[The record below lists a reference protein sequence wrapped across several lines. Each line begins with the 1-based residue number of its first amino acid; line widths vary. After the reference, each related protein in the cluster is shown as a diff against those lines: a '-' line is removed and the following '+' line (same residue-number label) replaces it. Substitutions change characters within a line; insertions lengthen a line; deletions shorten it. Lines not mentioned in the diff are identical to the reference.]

1 MTKKKHKKVPFSMIL
16 IHFLVILFVLCC
28 IVPFIL
34 VISASFSDDNDL
46 VINGVSLIPRQF
58 SLQAYK
64 YVFKYPEQIFR
75 AYGVSIF
82 VTVVGTIL
90 NMAVMLPFAF
100 AISKFKFRYRK
111 ILTFFMFF
119 TVMFGGGLVPTYVL
133 IKNYLHMY
141 DSIWVLIIPLLVQP
155 GNVVLLKVFF
165 QSVPTSLYESAEIE
179 GANEYQQFFNIGLPL
194 IVPGIATITFFT
206 VLMYWNDSYTAII
219 YIENTKLTPIQI
231 FLTQMSQYV
240 NYIKQSMGTG
250 TIINLDDVP
259 TKTILY
265 AMCVVASGPMI
276 VLFSFFQK
284 YFVQGLTAG
293 SVKE

>member
-1 MTKKKHKKVPFSMIL
+1 MKKRRKKIPFSMIL

-46 VINGVSLIPRQF
+46 VLNGVSFVPRIF
-58 SLQAYK
+58 SVEAYK

-100 AISKFKFRYRK
+100 AISKFRFKFRK
-111 ILTFFMFF
+111 VLTFYMFF
-119 TVMFGGGLVPTYVL
+119 TVMFGGGLVPTYIL

-141 DSIWVLIIPLLVQP
+141 NTIWVLIIPLLVQP
-155 GNVVLLKVFF
+155 GNIVLLKVFF
-165 QSVPTSLYESAEIE
+165 QSVPSALYESAEIE
-179 GANEYQQFFNIGLPL
+179 GANEFQQFFRIGLPL

-206 VLMYWNDSYTAII
+206 ILMYWNDSYTAII

-250 TIINLDDVP
+250 SIINLDEIP

-276 VLFSFFQK
+276 ILFSFFQK